1 MSELD
6 PDRALVLAMPLRH
19 LETGL
24 AVLGAEGSVVLPA
37 GGPGDLDETPLGT
50 RVLVIATEA
59 GDAEVP
65 AATWSAVFAGRVAHA
80 PGDPWPSGLPA
91 TWIDEHPE
99 PGPAARPPGPP
110 PADDDD
116 EDDDEDGEDEDEED
130 LDEEDLR
137 GPQSFLRVTSL
148 GEMPQDRW
156 IFANELVP
164 KQRRG
169 GRSFVPHVPRLIR
182 VID

>member
-1 MSELD
+1 VNEVD

-19 LETGL
+19 LEAGA
-24 AVLGAEGSVVLPA
+24 AVIETEGSVVLPA
-37 GGPGDLDETPLGT
+37 GGPGDLDDTPPGS

-65 AATWSAVFAGRVAHA
+65 AATWSAEFAGRVAHA
-80 PGDPWPSGLPA
+80 PGDPWPTDLPS
-91 TWIDEHPE
+91 TWVEEHGEPE
-99 PGPAARPPGPP
+99 PTPP
-110 PADDDD
+110 PLPPPEDEDDEDEDED
-116 EDDDEDGEDEDEED
+116 EDDD
-130 LDEEDLR
+130 LP
-137 GPQSFLRVTSL
+137 GPQSFLRVTAL
-148 GEMPQDRW
+148 APIPRDRW

-169 GRSFVPHVPRLIR
+169 GRSFVPPVPRLIA

>member
-1 MSELD
+1 VSQID
-6 PDRALVLAMPLRH
+6 QDRALVLAMPLRH
-19 LETGL
+19 LEAGA
-24 AVLGAEGSVVLPA
+24 AVLDAEGSVVLPA
-37 GGPGDLDETPLGT
+37 GGPGDLDDTPRGG

-80 PGDPWPSGLPA
+80 PGDPWPAGLPQ
-91 TWIDEHPE
+91 TWVEEHGEPE
-99 PGPAARPPGPP
+99 PAPVPTPLTPEG
-110 PADDDD
+110 
-116 EDDDEDGEDEDEED
+116 EDEED
-130 LDEEDLR
+130 EEEDEEDDDLP
-137 GPQSFLRVTSL
+137 GPQSFLRVTAL
-148 GEMPQDRW
+148 APIPRDRW

-164 KQRRG
+164 KQGRG

>member
-1 MSELD
+1 VSEID
-6 PDRALVLAMPLRH
+6 PDHALVLAMPLRH
-19 LETGL
+19 LEAAD
-24 AVLGAEGSVVLPA
+24 AVLATEGSVVLPA
-37 GGPGDLDETPLGT
+37 GGPGDVDEAPIGS

-65 AATWSAVFAGRVAHA
+65 AATWSAVFAGRVAHQ
-80 PGDPWPSGLPA
+80 PGDPWPSGLPG
-91 TWIDEHPE
+91 TWIEEHPE
-99 PGPAARPPGPP
+99 PDPARPSTFPTS
-110 PADDDD
+110 DENEDEDEEE
-116 EDDDEDGEDEDEED
+116 EDDDEDQP
-130 LDEEDLR
+130 

-148 GEMPQDRW
+148 GEMPRGRW

-182 VID
+182 LID

>member
-1 MSELD
+1 VTEID
-6 PDRALVLAMPLRH
+6 PDRTLVLAMPLRH
-19 LETGL
+19 LEAGA
-24 AVLGAEGSVVLPA
+24 AVCGAEGSVVLPA
-37 GGPGDLDETPLGT
+37 GGPGDIDDTPRGS

-65 AATWSAVFAGRVAHA
+65 AATWSAVFAGRVTHA
-80 PGDPWPSGLPA
+80 PGDPWPAGLPA
-91 TWIDEHPE
+91 TWVEEHDAPE
-99 PGPAARPPGPP
+99 PASPP
-110 PADDDD
+110 PTLP
-116 EDDDEDGEDEDEED
+116 EDEDEEE
-130 LDEEDLR
+130 DEEEEDDDLP
-137 GPQSFLRVTSL
+137 GPQSFLRITALV
-148 GEMPQDRW
+148 PIPRDRW

>member
-19 LETGL
+19 LEAGL
-24 AVLGAEGSVVLPA
+24 AVLGTEGSVVFPA
-37 GGPGDLDETPLGT
+37 GGPGDLDETPLRT

-65 AATWSAVFAGRVAHA
+65 AATWSAAFAGRVAHQPA
-80 PGDPWPSGLPA
+80 DPWPDGLPA
-91 TWIDEHPE
+91 TWVEEHP
-99 PGPAARPPGPP
+99 GPDAARPSTFS
-110 PADDDD
+110 AAEED
-116 EDDDEDGEDEDEED
+116 EDDDEEEEDDEDEG
-130 LDEEDLR
+130 LP

-148 GEMPQDRW
+148 SEMPQDRW

-164 KQRRG
+164 KQRRR

-182 VID
+182 LID